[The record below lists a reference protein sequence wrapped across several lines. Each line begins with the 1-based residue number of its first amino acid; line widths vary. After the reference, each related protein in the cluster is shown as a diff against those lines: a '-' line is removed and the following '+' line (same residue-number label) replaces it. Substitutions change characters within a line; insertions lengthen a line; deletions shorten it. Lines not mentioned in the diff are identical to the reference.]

1 MWYPTPIDTYAKVVR
16 SCRYYGRYMD
26 DIYILHHDRS
36 FLVSVLDGIR
46 QQARAL
52 GLFISERKTHI
63 SPLRQGFTFCKIRY
77 SFTPSG
83 RLLMRPVR
91 ETFTRERRR
100 LKTLYQLPLCGKI
113 TVSDYKDLYRS
124 WRQSWTDFDCH
135 RSIVET
141 DKLYRRLLNDL
152 LD

>member
-1 MWYPTPIDTYAKVVR
+1 
-16 SCRYYGRYMD
+16 MD

-100 LKTLYQLPLCGKI
+100 LKTLYQLAACGKI
-113 TVSDYKDLYRS
+113 SSTDYRELYHS
-124 WRQSWTDFDCH
+124 WRSGWIRFDCH
-135 RSIVET
+135 RSLLSL
-141 DKLYRRLLNDL
+141 DKTYRRYLDDL
-152 LD
+152 SD